1 MVKRV
6 KSIDGFVVR
15 PRPVSQSVKKPVS
28 KASTTGVTSPRR
40 VPNRRQV
47 MTPED
52 KLLSD
57 IEDSLSQ
64 IGDLDLADEM
74 PAHPTRRRQRQMP
87 DQPKLKPKRHLSKG
101 KIIKRIVIIIIVVL
115 LGIAGYLGVKALLAS
130 GKIFKGNP
138 LAIFTNKA
146 RLAEDK
152 NGRTN
157 ILIFG
162 TSGYSMSENAWDGAM
177 LTDSIMLVSIDQ
189 DKNNA
194 YMISLPR
201 DLYVKY
207 KCPALGRT
215 SGKLNEVFYCAY
227 TKNKDEKAGA
237 QALMSRVGEILGLN
251 VHYYMHAD
259 WTALVQSVN
268 AVGGVDVKIEST
280 DRRGI
285 YDSGTKLRFANGEI
299 AHLDGEKALALAR
312 ARNHNPGDYGLAGS
326 NYDREKNQQKI
337 LAALQQKALAV
348 GTILN
353 PTSVNGLINSM
364 GDNLISS
371 FDTSHVQTLIGVAS
385 KLKLAEIKQLPFVG
399 RQDGGEDLIQ
409 SYSSGGAYVGEVPV
423 AGVFDYSVIQAYIAK
438 NLSKNPVAREG
449 AVIDVLNGS
458 GQEGLA
464 AGKAAGLKTDGYTV
478 GVVSNAPAL
487 ATPAVTIYQLNSAM
501 VKTAEALKHKYN
513 VEPVQGGLAG
523 YHTKSDFVIVYGA
536 GSATAGS
543 R

>member
-1 MVKRV
+1 
-6 KSIDGFVVR
+6 
-15 PRPVSQSVKKPVS
+15 
-28 KASTTGVTSPRR
+28 
-40 VPNRRQV
+40 
-47 MTPED
+47 
-52 KLLSD
+52 
-57 IEDSLSQ
+57 
-64 IGDLDLADEM
+64 
-74 PAHPTRRRQRQMP
+74 
-87 DQPKLKPKRHLSKG
+87 
-101 KIIKRIVIIIIVVL
+101 
-115 LGIAGYLGVKALLAS
+115 
-130 GKIFKGNP
+130 
-138 LAIFTNKA
+138 
-146 RLAEDK
+146 
-152 NGRTN
+152 
-157 ILIFG
+157 
-162 TSGYSMSENAWDGAM
+162 
-177 LTDSIMLVSIDQ
+177 
-189 DKNNA
+189 
-194 YMISLPR
+194 
-201 DLYVKY
+201 
-207 KCPALGRT
+207 
-215 SGKLNEVFYCAY
+215 
-227 TKNKDEKAGA
+227 
-237 QALMSRVGEILGLN
+237 
-251 VHYYMHAD
+251 MHAG

-438 NLSKNPVAREG
+438 NLSKNPVVREG

-478 GVVSNAPAL
+478 GVVSNAPTL

-513 VEPVQGGLAG
+513 VEPTPIQKGVAK
-523 YHTKSDFVIVYGA
+523 YIVSDFNLTLTNQPTRYEHNTNYKNESELRDEFVEFINKHLKEQGILGDENSFKIKIQMDYERWFNWGGKALNKPHFRYSVKIYDNA
-536 GSATAGS
+536 DRLLVSYTIPLSTTKYSYFKDIAVSAEIAAFRWDAEDEPTDIDLISKTLVDEIKDIGK
-543 R
+543 

>member
-15 PRPVSQSVKKPVS
+15 PRPVSQPVKKSIS
-28 KASTTGVTSPRR
+28 KASTTGVTPPRR
-40 VPNRRQV
+40 VPNRRPV

-237 QALMSRVGEILGLN
+237 QALMGKVSEILGLN

-438 NLSKNPVAREG
+438 NLSKNPVVREG

-536 GSATAGS
+536 GSATTGS

>member
-15 PRPVSQSVKKPVS
+15 PRPVSQPTKKPVS
-28 KASTTGVTSPRR
+28 KASATGVTPPRR
-40 VPNRRQV
+40 MPNRRPV

-64 IGDLDLADEM
+64 IGDLDLADET

-87 DQPKLKPKRHLSKG
+87 DQPKLKPKRRLSKG
-101 KIIKRIVIIIIVVL
+101 KIIKRIIIIIIVVL

-177 LTDSIMLVSIDQ
+177 LTDSIMLVSVDQ

-237 QALMSRVGEILGLN
+237 QALMSKVGEILGLN

-438 NLSKNPVAREG
+438 NLSKNPVVREG

-478 GVVSNAPAL
+478 GVISNAPTL

-501 VKTAEALKHKYN
+501 AKTAEALKHKYN
-513 VEPVQGGLAG
+513 VEPVQSGLAG

-536 GSATAGS
+536 GSATTGS
-543 R
+543 H

>member
-15 PRPVSQSVKKPVS
+15 PRPVSQPTKKPVS
-28 KASTTGVTSPRR
+28 KASTTGVTPPRR
-40 VPNRRQV
+40 VPNRRPV

-64 IGDLDLADEM
+64 IGDLDLADEV

-237 QALMSRVGEILGLN
+237 QALMSKVGEILGLN

-438 NLSKNPVAREG
+438 NLSKNPVVREG

-478 GVVSNAPAL
+478 GVISNAPTL

-501 VKTAEALKHKYN
+501 TKTAEALKHKYN

-536 GSATAGS
+536 GSATTDS

>member
-15 PRPVSQSVKKPVS
+15 PRPISQPVKKPIS
-28 KASTTGVTSPRR
+28 KASTTGVATPRR
-40 VPNRRQV
+40 VSNRRPV

-64 IGDLDLADEM
+64 IGDLDLADET

-101 KIIKRIVIIIIVVL
+101 KIVKRIVIIVFVVL
-115 LGIAGYLGVKALLAS
+115 LGVAGYLGVKALLAS

-237 QALMSRVGEILGLN
+237 QALMSKVSEILGLN

-259 WTALVQSVN
+259 CTALVQSVN

-337 LAALQQKALAV
+337 LAALQQKALTV

-423 AGVFDYSVIQAYIAK
+423 AGVFDYSVIQAYVAK
-438 NLSKNPVAREG
+438 NLSKNPVVREG

-478 GVVSNAPAL
+478 GVISNAPTL

-501 VKTAEALKHKYN
+501 TKTAEALKHKYN

-536 GSATAGS
+536 GSATTS
-543 R
+543 SH

>member
-15 PRPVSQSVKKPVS
+15 PRPVSQSVKKPIS

-40 VPNRRQV
+40 VSNRRPV

-64 IGDLDLADEM
+64 IGDLDLADEA

-237 QALMSRVGEILGLN
+237 QALMSKVGEILGLN

-312 ARNHNPGDYGLAGS
+312 ARNHNPGDYGLAGN

-438 NLSKNPVAREG
+438 NLSKNPVVREG

-478 GVVSNAPAL
+478 GVISNAPTL

-501 VKTAEALKHKYN
+501 AKTAEALKHKYN

-536 GSATAGS
+536 GSATTGS

>member
-15 PRPVSQSVKKPVS
+15 PRPVSQSVKKPIS
-28 KASTTGVTSPRR
+28 KASTTGVTTPRR
-40 VPNRRQV
+40 VSNRRSV

-64 IGDLDLADEM
+64 IGDLDLADET
-74 PAHPTRRRQRQMP
+74 PAHSTRRRQRQMP
-87 DQPKLKPKRHLSKG
+87 DQPKLKPKRRLSKG
-101 KIIKRIVIIIIVVL
+101 KIIKRIVIIIIIVL

-138 LAIFTNKA
+138 LAIFTNKT

-177 LTDSIMLVSIDQ
+177 LTDSIMLVSVDQ

-237 QALMSRVGEILGLN
+237 QALMSKVGEILGLN

-438 NLSKNPVAREG
+438 NLSKNPVVREG

-478 GVVSNAPAL
+478 GVISNAPTL

-536 GSATAGS
+536 GSATTGS

>member
-15 PRPVSQSVKKPVS
+15 PRPVSQPTKKPVS
-28 KASTTGVTSPRR
+28 KASTTGVTPPRR
-40 VPNRRQV
+40 VPNRRPV

-64 IGDLDLADEM
+64 IGDLDLADEVS
-74 PAHPTRRRQRQMP
+74 AHPTRRRQRQMP

-101 KIIKRIVIIIIVVL
+101 KIIKRIIIIIIVVL

-138 LAIFTNKA
+138 LAIFTNKT

-177 LTDSIMLVSIDQ
+177 LTDSIMLVSVDQ

-237 QALMSRVGEILGLN
+237 QALMSKVGEILGLN

-423 AGVFDYSVIQAYIAK
+423 AGVFDYSVIQVYVAK
-438 NLSKNPVAREG
+438 NLSKNPVVREG

-478 GVVSNAPAL
+478 GVISNAPTL

-501 VKTAEALKHKYN
+501 TKTAEALKHKYN

-536 GSATAGS
+536 GSATTGS

>member
-15 PRPVSQSVKKPVS
+15 PRPVSQPTKKPVS

-40 VPNRRQV
+40 VPNRRPV

-74 PAHPTRRRQRQMP
+74 PAHQTKRRQRQMP

-237 QALMSRVGEILGLN
+237 QALMSKVSEILGLN

-423 AGVFDYSVIQAYIAK
+423 YSTT
-438 NLSKNPVAREG
+438 R
-449 AVIDVLNGS
+449 
-458 GQEGLA
+458 
-464 AGKAAGLKTDGYTV
+464 
-478 GVVSNAPAL
+478 
-487 ATPAVTIYQLNSAM
+487 
-501 VKTAEALKHKYN
+501 
-513 VEPVQGGLAG
+513 
-523 YHTKSDFVIVYGA
+523 
-536 GSATAGS
+536 
-543 R
+543 

>member
-15 PRPVSQSVKKPVS
+15 PRPVSQPVKKPVS
-28 KASTTGVTSPRR
+28 KASTTGVTPPRR
-40 VPNRRQV
+40 APNRRPV

-101 KIIKRIVIIIIVVL
+101 KIIKRIIIIIIVVL

-237 QALMSRVGEILGLN
+237 QALMSKVGEILGLN

-423 AGVFDYSVIQAYIAK
+423 AGVFDYSVIQAYVAK
-438 NLSKNPVAREG
+438 NLSKNPVVREG

-478 GVVSNAPAL
+478 GVISNAPTL

-513 VEPVQGGLAG
+513 VEPVQGGLAS

>member
-15 PRPVSQSVKKPVS
+15 PRPVSQPTKKPVS
-28 KASTTGVTSPRR
+28 KASTTGVTPPRR
-40 VPNRRQV
+40 MPNRRPV

-64 IGDLDLADEM
+64 IGDLDLADEI

-87 DQPKLKPKRHLSKG
+87 DQPKLKPKRRLSKG

-237 QALMSRVGEILGLN
+237 QALMSKVGEILGLN

-438 NLSKNPVAREG
+438 NLSKNPVVREG

-478 GVVSNAPAL
+478 GVISNAPTL

-513 VEPVQGGLAG
+513 VEPVQGGPAG

-536 GSATAGS
+536 GSATTGS

>member
-15 PRPVSQSVKKPVS
+15 PRPVSQPTKKPIS

-40 VPNRRQV
+40 VPNRRPV

-74 PAHPTRRRQRQMP
+74 PAHQTRRRQRQMP

-138 LAIFTNKA
+138 LAIFTNKT

-237 QALMSRVGEILGLN
+237 QALMSKVGEILGLN

-438 NLSKNPVAREG
+438 NLSKNPVVREG

-478 GVVSNAPAL
+478 GVVSNAPTL

-501 VKTAEALKHKYN
+501 AKTAEALKHKYN

-536 GSATAGS
+536 GSATTGS

>member
-15 PRPVSQSVKKPVS
+15 PRPVSQPTKKPVS
-28 KASTTGVTSPRR
+28 KASTTGVTPPRR
-40 VPNRRQV
+40 VPNRRPV

-64 IGDLDLADEM
+64 IGDLDLADEV

-101 KIIKRIVIIIIVVL
+101 KIIKRIIIIIIVVL

-138 LAIFTNKA
+138 LAIFTNKT

-177 LTDSIMLVSIDQ
+177 LTDSIMLVSVDQ

-237 QALMSRVGEILGLN
+237 QALMSKVGEILGLN

-409 SYSSGGAYVGEVPV
+409 SYSSGGTYVGEVPV

-438 NLSKNPVAREG
+438 NLSKNPVVRED

-478 GVVSNAPAL
+478 GVVSNAPTL

-536 GSATAGS
+536 GSATTGS

>member
-438 NLSKNPVAREG
+438 NLSKNPVVREG
-449 AVIDVLNGS
+449 AVMDVLNGS

>member
-15 PRPVSQSVKKPVS
+15 PRPVSQSVKKPIS
-28 KASTTGVTSPRR
+28 KASTTGVATPRR
-40 VPNRRQV
+40 VPNRRPV

-74 PAHPTRRRQRQMP
+74 PAHQTRRRQRQMP

-237 QALMSRVGEILGLN
+237 QALMSKVSEILGLN

-423 AGVFDYSVIQAYIAK
+423 AGIFDYSVIQAYIAK
-438 NLSKNPVAREG
+438 NLSKNPVVREG

-478 GVVSNAPAL
+478 GVISNAPTL
-487 ATPAVTIYQLNSAM
+487 DTPAVTIYQLNSAM

>member
-15 PRPVSQSVKKPVS
+15 PRPVSQPTKKPVS
-28 KASTTGVTSPRR
+28 KASTTGITSPRR
-40 VPNRRQV
+40 VPNRRPV

-64 IGDLDLADEM
+64 IGDLDLADEV

-237 QALMSRVGEILGLN
+237 QALMSKVSEILGLN
-251 VHYYMHAD
+251 AHYYMHAD

-423 AGVFDYSVIQAYIAK
+423 AGVFDYSVIQAYVAK
-438 NLSKNPVAREG
+438 NLSKNPVVREG

-478 GVVSNAPAL
+478 GVISNAPTL
-487 ATPAVTIYQLNSAM
+487 ATPAMTIYQLNSAM

-536 GSATAGS
+536 GSATTGS

>member
-15 PRPVSQSVKKPVS
+15 PRPVSQSVKKPIS
-28 KASTTGVTSPRR
+28 KASATGVTPPRR

-47 MTPED
+47 MTLED

-64 IGDLDLADEM
+64 IGDLDLADEVS
-74 PAHPTRRRQRQMP
+74 AHPTRRRQRQMP

-101 KIIKRIVIIIIVVL
+101 KIIKRIIIIIIVVL

-237 QALMSRVGEILGLN
+237 QALMGKVGEILGLN

-438 NLSKNPVAREG
+438 NLSKNPVVREG

-478 GVVSNAPAL
+478 GVISNAPTL

-536 GSATAGS
+536 GSATTGS
-543 R
+543 H

>member
-15 PRPVSQSVKKPVS
+15 PRPVSQPTKKPVS
-28 KASTTGVTSPRR
+28 KASATGVTPPRR
-40 VPNRRQV
+40 VPNRRPV

-237 QALMSRVGEILGLN
+237 QALMSKVSEILGLN

-423 AGVFDYSVIQAYIAK
+423 AGVFDYSVIQAYVAK
-438 NLSKNPVAREG
+438 NLSKNPVVREG

-464 AGKAAGLKTDGYTV
+464 AGKAAGLKTDGYAV
-478 GVVSNAPAL
+478 GVISNAPTL

-501 VKTAEALKHKYN
+501 TKTAEALKHKYN

-536 GSATAGS
+536 GSATTGS

>member
-15 PRPVSQSVKKPVS
+15 PRPVSQPTKKPVS

-40 VPNRRQV
+40 VPNRRPV

-74 PAHPTRRRQRQMP
+74 PAHQTRRRQRQMP

-101 KIIKRIVIIIIVVL
+101 KIIKRIIIIIIVVL

-138 LAIFTNKA
+138 LAIFTNKT

-237 QALMSRVGEILGLN
+237 QALMSKVGEILGLN

-438 NLSKNPVAREG
+438 NLSKNPVVREG

-478 GVVSNAPAL
+478 GVISNAPTL

-501 VKTAEALKHKYN
+501 TKTAEALKYKYN

-536 GSATAGS
+536 GSATTDS

>member
-15 PRPVSQSVKKPVS
+15 PRPVSQPTKKPVS
-28 KASTTGVTSPRR
+28 KASATGVTPPRR
-40 VPNRRQV
+40 VPNRRPV

-64 IGDLDLADEM
+64 IGDLDLADEV

-101 KIIKRIVIIIIVVL
+101 KIIKRIIIIIIVVL

-237 QALMSRVGEILGLN
+237 QALMSKVGEILGLN

-438 NLSKNPVAREG
+438 NLSKNPVVREG

-478 GVVSNAPAL
+478 GVVSNAPTL

-501 VKTAEALKHKYN
+501 TKTAEALKHKYN

>member
-15 PRPVSQSVKKPVS
+15 PRPVSQPTKKPVS
-28 KASTTGVTSPRR
+28 KASTTGVTPPRR
-40 VPNRRQV
+40 VPNRRPV

-64 IGDLDLADEM
+64 IGDLDLADET
-74 PAHPTRRRQRQMP
+74 PAHTTRRRQRQML

-101 KIIKRIVIIIIVVL
+101 KIIKRIIIIIIVVL

-138 LAIFTNKA
+138 LAIFTNKT

-237 QALMSRVGEILGLN
+237 QALMGKVSEILGLN

-409 SYSSGGAYVGEVPV
+409 SYSSGGAYVSWWVVRG
-423 AGVFDYSVIQAYIAK
+423 S
-438 NLSKNPVAREG
+438 NPRPW
-449 AVIDVLNGS
+449 D
-458 GQEGLA
+458 
-464 AGKAAGLKTDGYTV
+464 
-478 GVVSNAPAL
+478 
-487 ATPAVTIYQLNSAM
+487 
-501 VKTAEALKHKYN
+501 
-513 VEPVQGGLAG
+513 
-523 YHTKSDFVIVYGA
+523 
-536 GSATAGS
+536 
-543 R
+543 

>member
-15 PRPVSQSVKKPVS
+15 PRPVSQSVKKPIS

-40 VPNRRQV
+40 VSNRRPV

-64 IGDLDLADEM
+64 IGDLDLADEA

-237 QALMSRVGEILGLN
+237 QALMSKVGEILGLN

-438 NLSKNPVAREG
+438 NLSKNPVVREG

-478 GVVSNAPAL
+478 GVVSNAPTL

-501 VKTAEALKHKYN
+501 AKTAEALKHKYN

>member
-15 PRPVSQSVKKPVS
+15 PRPVSQPTMKPIS
-28 KASTTGVTSPRR
+28 KASTTGITSPRR
-40 VPNRRQV
+40 VPNRHPV

-64 IGDLDLADEM
+64 IGDLDLADEV

-101 KIIKRIVIIIIVVL
+101 RIIKRIVIIIIVVL

-237 QALMSRVGEILGLN
+237 QALMSKVGEILGLN

-438 NLSKNPVAREG
+438 NLSKNPVVREG

-478 GVVSNAPAL
+478 GVISNAPTL

-501 VKTAEALKHKYN
+501 AKTAEALKHKYN
-513 VEPVQGGLAG
+513 VEPVQSGLAG

-536 GSATAGS
+536 GSATTGS
-543 R
+543 H

>member
-15 PRPVSQSVKKPVS
+15 PRPVSQPTKKPVS

-40 VPNRRQV
+40 VPNRRPV

-64 IGDLDLADEM
+64 IGDLDLADEVS
-74 PAHPTRRRQRQMP
+74 AHPTRRRQRQMP

-237 QALMSRVGEILGLN
+237 QALMSKVGEILGLN

-438 NLSKNPVAREG
+438 NLSKNPVVREG

-478 GVVSNAPAL
+478 GVVSNAPTL

-501 VKTAEALKHKYN
+501 AKTAEALKHKYN

>member
-1 MVKRV
+1 
-6 KSIDGFVVR
+6 
-15 PRPVSQSVKKPVS
+15 
-28 KASTTGVTSPRR
+28 
-40 VPNRRQV
+40 

-64 IGDLDLADEM
+64 IGDLDLADEV

-237 QALMSRVGEILGLN
+237 QALMSKVGEILGLN

-438 NLSKNPVAREG
+438 NLSKNPVVREG

-478 GVVSNAPAL
+478 GVISNAPTL

-501 VKTAEALKHKYN
+501 TKTAEALKHKYN

>member
-15 PRPVSQSVKKPVS
+15 PRPVSQPVKKSIS
-28 KASTTGVTSPRR
+28 KASTTGVTPPRR
-40 VPNRRQV
+40 VPNRRPV

-101 KIIKRIVIIIIVVL
+101 KIIKRIVIIIIVIL

-237 QALMSRVGEILGLN
+237 QALMGKVSEILGLN

-438 NLSKNPVAREG
+438 NLSKNPVVREG

-478 GVVSNAPAL
+478 GVISNAPTL

-523 YHTKSDFVIVYGA
+523 YHTKSDFVIVYGT
-536 GSATAGS
+536 GSATTGS

>member
-15 PRPVSQSVKKPVS
+15 PRLVSQPVKKPIS
-28 KASTTGVTSPRR
+28 KASTTGVATPRR
-40 VPNRRQV
+40 VPNRRPV

-64 IGDLDLADEM
+64 IGDLDLADEV
-74 PAHPTRRRQRQMP
+74 PVHPTRRRQRQMP

-237 QALMSRVGEILGLN
+237 QALMSKVGEILGLN

-438 NLSKNPVAREG
+438 NLSKNPVVREG

-478 GVVSNAPAL
+478 GVISNAPTL

-501 VKTAEALKHKYN
+501 TKTAEALKHKYN
-513 VEPVQGGLAG
+513 VEPIQGGLAG

-536 GSATAGS
+536 GSATTDS

>member
-15 PRPVSQSVKKPVS
+15 PRPVSQPTKKSIS
-28 KASTTGVTSPRR
+28 KASTTGVATPRR
-40 VPNRRQV
+40 VTNRRPV

-101 KIIKRIVIIIIVVL
+101 KIIKRIIIIIIVVL

-237 QALMSRVGEILGLN
+237 QALMSKVGEILGLN

-438 NLSKNPVAREG
+438 NLSKNPVVREG

-478 GVVSNAPAL
+478 GVVSNAPTL

-501 VKTAEALKHKYN
+501 TKTAEALKHKYN

>member
-15 PRPVSQSVKKPVS
+15 PRPVSQPVKKPIS
-28 KASTTGVTSPRR
+28 KASTTGVTPPRR
-40 VPNRRQV
+40 APNRRPV

-64 IGDLDLADEM
+64 IGDLDLADEV
-74 PAHPTRRRQRQMP
+74 PAHPTRRHQRQMP

-101 KIIKRIVIIIIVVL
+101 KIIKRIIIIIIVVL

-138 LAIFTNKA
+138 LAIFTNKT

-237 QALMSRVGEILGLN
+237 QALMSKVSDILGLN

-438 NLSKNPVAREG
+438 NLSKNPVVREG

-478 GVVSNAPAL
+478 GVVSNAPTL

-536 GSATAGS
+536 GSATTGS

>member
-15 PRPVSQSVKKPVS
+15 PRPVSQPTKKPVS

-40 VPNRRQV
+40 VPNRRPV

-74 PAHPTRRRQRQMP
+74 PAHQTRRRQRQMP

-101 KIIKRIVIIIIVVL
+101 KIIKRIIIIIIVVL

-138 LAIFTNKA
+138 LAIFTNKT

-237 QALMSRVGEILGLN
+237 QALMSKVGEILGLN

-438 NLSKNPVAREG
+438 NLSKNPVVREG

-478 GVVSNAPAL
+478 GVVSNAPTL

-513 VEPVQGGLAG
+513 VEPVQGSLAG

-536 GSATAGS
+536 GSATTGS

>member
-15 PRPVSQSVKKPVS
+15 PRPVSQSVKKPIS

-40 VPNRRQV
+40 VSNRRPV

-101 KIIKRIVIIIIVVL
+101 KIIKRIIIIIIVVL

-138 LAIFTNKA
+138 LAIFTNKT

-237 QALMSRVGEILGLN
+237 QALMSKVSEILGLN

-438 NLSKNPVAREG
+438 NLSKNPVVREG

-478 GVVSNAPAL
+478 GVISNAPTL

>member
-15 PRPVSQSVKKPVS
+15 PRPVSQPTKKSIS
-28 KASTTGVTSPRR
+28 KASTTGVATPRR
-40 VPNRRQV
+40 VTNRRPV

-74 PAHPTRRRQRQMP
+74 PAHQTRRRQRQMP

-101 KIIKRIVIIIIVVL
+101 KIIKRIVIITIVVL

-177 LTDSIMLVSIDQ
+177 LTDSIMLVSVDQ

-237 QALMSRVGEILGLN
+237 QALMSKVGEILGLN

-438 NLSKNPVAREG
+438 NLSKNPVVREG

-464 AGKAAGLKTDGYTV
+464 AGRAAGLKTDGYTV
-478 GVVSNAPAL
+478 GVISNAPTL

-536 GSATAGS
+536 GSATTGS
-543 R
+543 H